1 MSTPGSIL
9 KRRLDYSTEKV
20 MSDTLSATFRA
31 GLMLYFKNQTN
42 FLNDGSFANTRFNII
57 DRTVNI
63 TDETPQ
69 IIFCVLGIKKGIFDL
84 DNEFDWVEKGGKL
97 YEIAYAENISDREEL
112 VFNFIYE
119 YLKLNPKDYFW
130 VDSYEW
136 VFSLDDME
144 KLRKL
149 PFDSEW
155 CYKDPK
161 LVK

>member
-1 MSTPGSIL
+1 MSITASIL
-9 KRRLDYSTEKV
+9 KKRLDYSTEKV
-20 MSDTLSATFRA
+20 LSNILIATFRA
-31 GLMLYFKNQTN
+31 KLMLVFQNQTE
-42 FLNDGSFANTRFNII
+42 FLNDGSLDRTRFNII

-69 IIFCVLGIKKGIFDL
+69 IIFWVLGIKEGIFDL
-84 DNEFDWVEKGGKL
+84 DNEYDFVEKGGKL
-97 YEIAYAENISDREEL
+97 YDIAYVENILGREEL

-119 YLKLNPKDYFW
+119 YLKLNPNDYFW
-130 VDSYEW
+130 IDCDDL

-149 PFDSEW
+149 PFDPEW